1 LENAAVGGGIGPSN
15 FWLGIGDSTRI
26 TPKGAMMKLQ
36 EDAHVLGIISD
47 THGLMRPEAI
57 KALEGVK
64 MIIHAGDIG
73 TPEVLETL
81 HAIAPV
87 VAVRGNNDKEEWAH
101 ALPETEVVEVGGV
114 ALYVLHDVKTL
125 DLDPVAAGF
134 RAVISGHS
142 HQPAIAERQGI
153 LFLNPGSAGPRRFKL
168 PISVARLIIRGDTID
183 AQLVELAV

>member
-1 LENAAVGGGIGPSN
+1 
-15 FWLGIGDSTRI
+15 
-26 TPKGAMMKLQ
+26 MKLQ

-73 TPEVLETL
+73 TPEVLEML

-142 HQPAIAERQGI
+142 HQPAIAERHIVLEPRECWAAALQVANI
-153 LFLNPGSAGPRRFKL
+153 GSPTHRPWGYHRRSTCRTGSL
-168 PISVARLIIRGDTID
+168 TQEPSY
-183 AQLVELAV
+183 